1 MFRKFSKWFITHCKM
16 EICISSRNYSV
27 GCYSFYKNCIIT
39 LYEKGLCLT
48 ILLGKNYVLL
58 NSVQEFIEIEA
69 WLLLT
74 FFIKFYALYCPILK
88 NTMLEKGG
96 SSTRQ
101 ENTVTPFTNFYYKVC
116 VRFCLNTGKRLF
128 LLFLFWSQ
136 QKELGSSKN
145 GTRDF

>member
-48 ILLGKNYVLL
+48 ILLGKNCVLL

-74 FFIKFYALYCPILK
+74 FFIKFYALYCQILK
-88 NTMLEKGG
+88 NTKVVLQLDRKTWLLL
-96 SSTRQ
+96 SPIFTTKFVFVFVLTQ
-101 ENTVTPFTNFYYKVC
+101 ENAFLQ
-116 VRFCLNTGKRLF
+116 RFHFEANRKSQV
-128 LLFLFWSQ
+128 LL
-136 QKELGSSKN
+136 KI
-145 GTRDF
+145 GTRVF

>member
-16 EICISSRNYSV
+16 EICISSINYSV

-48 ILLGKNYVLL
+48 ILLGKNCVLL

-74 FFIKFYALYCPILK
+74 FFIKFYALYCQILK
-88 NTMLEKGG
+88 NTKVVPQLDRKTWLLLSPIFTTKFVFVFVLTQENAFSQRFHFEANRK
-96 SSTRQ
+96 SQVLLKISTR
-101 ENTVTPFTNFYYKVC
+101 VF
-116 VRFCLNTGKRLF
+116 
-128 LLFLFWSQ
+128 
-136 QKELGSSKN
+136 
-145 GTRDF
+145 

>member
-48 ILLGKNYVLL
+48 ILLGKNCVLL

-74 FFIKFYALYCPILK
+74 FFIKFYALYCQILK
-88 NTMLEKGG
+88 NTKVVLQLDRKTWLLL
-96 SSTRQ
+96 SPIFTTKFVFVFVLTQ
-101 ENTVTPFTNFYYKVC
+101 ENGFSQ
-116 VRFCLNTGKRLF
+116 RFHFEANRKSQV
-128 LLFLFWSQ
+128 LL
-136 QKELGSSKN
+136 KI
-145 GTRDF
+145 GTRVF

>member
-48 ILLGKNYVLL
+48 ILLGKNCVLL

-74 FFIKFYALYCPILK
+74 FFIKFYALYCQILK
-88 NTMLEKGG
+88 NTKVVLQLDRKTWLLL
-96 SSTRQ
+96 SPIFTTKFVFVFVLTQ
-101 ENTVTPFTNFYYKVC
+101 ENAFSQ
-116 VRFCLNTGKRLF
+116 RFHFEANRKSQV
-128 LLFLFWSQ
+128 LL
-136 QKELGSSKN
+136 KI
-145 GTRDF
+145 GTRVF

>member
-1 MFRKFSKWFITHCKM
+1 MFRKFSKWFMTHCKM

-48 ILLGKNYVLL
+48 ILLGKNCVLL

-74 FFIKFYALYCPILK
+74 FFIKFYALYCQILK
-88 NTMLEKGG
+88 NTKVVLQLDRKTWLLL
-96 SSTRQ
+96 SPIFTTKFVFVFVLTQ
-101 ENTVTPFTNFYYKVC
+101 ENAFSQ
-116 VRFCLNTGKRLF
+116 RFHFEANRKSQV
-128 LLFLFWSQ
+128 LL
-136 QKELGSSKN
+136 KIC
-145 GTRDF
+145 TRVF